1 MDVTD
6 AGTPAQ
12 ATRSRAEALCAH
24 AEGSISEDG
33 ILAAAR
39 ERAVEIGAGAVT
51 PAVGALLSLLAK
63 LSNAK
68 AVAEVGT
75 GAGVSGLWL
84 LSGMSGDG
92 VLTTID
98 IEPEY
103 QRLAK
108 QAFSEAGIGPSR
120 TRLISG
126 RAQEVLTRLADD
138 SYDLVFID
146 ADPIDQ
152 PDYVVEGVRLL
163 RSGGVIV
170 VHRAGLSGR
179 AGDPTARDADVTAV
193 REAARLI
200 AEDERL
206 TPALVP
212 LGDGVLAAVR
222 DEASRPV
229 ARDSLAR
236 TGRASKPGWLRP
248 RSLGAIPS
256 GWRPVRP
263 LGAARCPRSTP
274 RRYPEWSQKPSGKQR
289 GCFGTT
295 GLLLITPGLVLNSTP
310 MPPRPTAR

>member
-1 MDVTD
+1 MDATD
-6 AGTPAQ
+6 AGTPTQ
-12 ATRSRAEALCAH
+12 AARSRAESLCAH
-24 AEGSISEDG
+24 AEGSISEDAV
-33 ILAAAR
+33 LAAAR
-39 ERAVEIGAGAVT
+39 ERAVEIGARAVT
-51 PAVGALLSLLAK
+51 PAAGALLSLLAK
-63 LSNAK
+63 LRAAK

-84 LSGMSGDG
+84 LSGMSDDG

-126 RAQEVLTRLADD
+126 RAQEVLTRLADE

-163 RSGGVIV
+163 RPGGVIV
-170 VHRAGLSGR
+170 VHRAALGGR
-179 AGDPTARDADVTAV
+179 AGDPEARDAEVAAV

-212 LGDGVLAAVR
+212 LGDGLLAAVR
-222 DEASRPV
+222 D
-229 ARDSLAR
+229 
-236 TGRASKPGWLRP
+236 
-248 RSLGAIPS
+248 
-256 GWRPVRP
+256 
-263 LGAARCPRSTP
+263 
-274 RRYPEWSQKPSGKQR
+274 
-289 GCFGTT
+289 
-295 GLLLITPGLVLNSTP
+295 
-310 MPPRPTAR
+310 

>member
-1 MDVTD
+1 MDSAD
-6 AGTPAQ
+6 KTPAQ
-12 ATRSRAEALCAH
+12 PALSRAESLVAH
-24 AEGSISEDG
+24 AEGSISEDA
-33 ILAAAR
+33 ILASVR
-39 ERAVEIGAGAVT
+39 ERAVDIGAGAVT

-63 LSNAK
+63 LSGGK

-84 LSGMSGDG
+84 LSGMSDDG

-108 QAFSEAGIGPSR
+108 AAFAEAGIGPSR
-120 TRLISG
+120 TRLIGG
-126 RAQEVLTRLADD
+126 RAQDVLTRLDDD

-170 VHRAGLSGR
+170 VNRAALGGR
-179 AGDPTARDADVTAV
+179 AGDPSARDAEVAAV

-222 DEASRPV
+222 D
-229 ARDSLAR
+229 
-236 TGRASKPGWLRP
+236 
-248 RSLGAIPS
+248 
-256 GWRPVRP
+256 
-263 LGAARCPRSTP
+263 
-274 RRYPEWSQKPSGKQR
+274 
-289 GCFGTT
+289 
-295 GLLLITPGLVLNSTP
+295 
-310 MPPRPTAR
+310 

>member
-1 MDVTD
+1 MDATD
-6 AGTPAQ
+6 AETPGQ
-12 ATRSRAEALCAH
+12 AAPSRADSLCAH
-24 AEGSISEDG
+24 AEGSISEDAV
-33 ILAAAR
+33 LAAAR
-39 ERAVEIGAGAVT
+39 ERAVEIGAAAVT

-63 LSNAK
+63 LSGGK

-84 LSGMSGDG
+84 LSGMSDDG

-103 QRLAK
+103 LRLAK
-108 QAFSEAGIGPSR
+108 EAFTEAGIGQSR
-120 TRLISG
+120 TRLIAG
-126 RAQEVLTRLADD
+126 RAQEVLPRLADD

-163 RSGGVIV
+163 RSGGVVV
-170 VHRAGLSGR
+170 VHRAALGGR
-179 AGDPTARDADVTAV
+179 AGDPAARDAEVAAV

-222 DEASRPV
+222 E
-229 ARDSLAR
+229 
-236 TGRASKPGWLRP
+236 
-248 RSLGAIPS
+248 
-256 GWRPVRP
+256 
-263 LGAARCPRSTP
+263 
-274 RRYPEWSQKPSGKQR
+274 
-289 GCFGTT
+289 
-295 GLLLITPGLVLNSTP
+295 
-310 MPPRPTAR
+310 

>member
-1 MDVTD
+1 MDATD
-6 AGTPAQ
+6 AGTPTQ
-12 ATRSRAEALCAH
+12 AARSRAESLCAH
-24 AEGSISEDG
+24 AEGSISEDAV
-33 ILAAAR
+33 LAAAR

-51 PAVGALLSLLAK
+51 PAAGALLSLLAK
-63 LSNAK
+63 LRAAK

-84 LSGMSGDG
+84 LSGMSHDG

-126 RAQEVLTRLADD
+126 RAQEVLTRLADA

-163 RSGGVIV
+163 RPGGVIV
-170 VHRAGLSGR
+170 VHRAALGGR
-179 AGDPTARDADVTAV
+179 AGDPEARDAEVAAV

-212 LGDGVLAAVR
+212 LGDGLLAAVR
-222 DEASRPV
+222 D
-229 ARDSLAR
+229 
-236 TGRASKPGWLRP
+236 
-248 RSLGAIPS
+248 
-256 GWRPVRP
+256 
-263 LGAARCPRSTP
+263 
-274 RRYPEWSQKPSGKQR
+274 
-289 GCFGTT
+289 
-295 GLLLITPGLVLNSTP
+295 
-310 MPPRPTAR
+310 

>member
-1 MDVTD
+1 MDGPGNSTD
-6 AGTPAQ
+6 TPDQ
-12 ATRSRAEALCAH
+12 AAPSRAEAISAH
-24 AEGSISEDG
+24 AEGSISEDA

-39 ERAVEIGAGAVT
+39 ERAVDIGAGAVT
-51 PAVGALLSLLAK
+51 PAVGAMLSLLAK
-63 LSNAK
+63 LSGGK

-103 QRLAK
+103 VRLAK

-126 RAQEVLTRLADD
+126 RAQEVLTRLADE

-163 RSGGVIV
+163 RPGGVIV
-170 VHRAGLSGR
+170 VHRAALGGR
-179 AGDPTARDADVTAV
+179 AGDPAARDAEVVAV

-212 LGDGVLAAVR
+212 LGDGILAAVR
-222 DEASRPV
+222 D
-229 ARDSLAR
+229 
-236 TGRASKPGWLRP
+236 
-248 RSLGAIPS
+248 
-256 GWRPVRP
+256 
-263 LGAARCPRSTP
+263 
-274 RRYPEWSQKPSGKQR
+274 
-289 GCFGTT
+289 
-295 GLLLITPGLVLNSTP
+295 
-310 MPPRPTAR
+310 